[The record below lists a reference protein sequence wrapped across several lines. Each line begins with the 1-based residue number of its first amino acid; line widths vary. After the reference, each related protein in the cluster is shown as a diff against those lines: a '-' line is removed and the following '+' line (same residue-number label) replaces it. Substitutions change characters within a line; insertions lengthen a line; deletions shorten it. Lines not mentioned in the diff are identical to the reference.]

1 LDLFYQSKRDKL
13 GRDMLIVR
21 LIIPVF
27 FFSFVTNLLSQE
39 KDNYLDNVE
48 VIEFIEFMQK
58 EHSFQKKELLELFST
73 AKFQE
78 KVIRIM
84 NRQPEGTMTWH
95 QYKEM
100 MVTKERAN
108 SGETFINSYREDLKR
123 AEDIYGVPAEVI
135 ASIIGIE
142 TRYGMITGNI
152 RVLDSLV
159 TLSFNYPRR
168 EKFFRKQLEEFLL
181 LGREENL
188 DLKKIK
194 GSIAGAMG
202 YGQFMPDSYRKYA
215 VDFDF
220 DGRKDILNN
229 PLDAIGSVANFL
241 SKKGKW
247 EPNTEIVLKAKVLEN
262 RSPIVK
268 SSFKPHMTVRELRKI
283 GLEPLSRLSGNTL
296 VVPIE
301 LEGEEGKEYWL
312 GLKNYHALSRYNRS
326 KLYIMAV
333 VEFSYLLESS
343 FY

>member
-1 LDLFYQSKRDKL
+1 MIF
-13 GRDMLIVR
+13 VR
-21 LIIPVF
+21 LIICIF
-27 FFSFVTNLLSQE
+27 FLSLVTNLPSE
-39 KDNYLDNVE
+39 DKNNYLDNPE
-48 VIEFIEFMQK
+48 VLSFIEFMQK
-58 EHSFQKKELLELFST
+58 KHGFLKKELTELFSS

-84 NRQPEGTMTWH
+84 NRQPEGTMTWY

-108 SGETFINSYREDLKR
+108 SGEFFINSYREDLKR

-142 TRYGMITGNI
+142 TRYGKITGNI
-152 RVLDSLV
+152 RVIDSLA

-168 EKFFRKQLEEFLL
+168 EKFFRKQLEEFIL
-181 LGREENL
+181 LGREESL
-188 DLKKIK
+188 DIKKIK

-220 DGRKDILNN
+220 DGRRDILNN
-229 PLDAIGSVANFL
+229 PIDAIGSVANFL

-247 EPNTEIVLKAKVLEN
+247 EPNTEIVLKAKVLKN
-262 RSPIVK
+262 QSPTFP
-268 SSFKPHMTVRELRKI
+268 SSFKPHMTVRELKKI
-283 GLEPLSRLSGNTL
+283 GLEPFSRLSRNTL

-301 LEGEEGKEYWL
+301 LEGEKGKEYWL

-333 VEFSYLLESS
+333 AEFSYSLENF